1 MATYKKAA
9 QMYQKNSV
17 QTASPAKLTLM
28 LYDGAVKFCN
38 MALEAM
44 EEGDIEKTHNNII
57 KVENIIVEFRAT
69 LDMKYPVAKDFDVV
83 YDYIYRRLVEA
94 NMNKD
99 KEVLEEALE
108 HIKTMRETWIEVM
121 RLNHVNRVWNTV
133 AVLAYVFGRR
143 AYASY
148 FPVFYFSLQNIYEA
162 ASMFHG
168 DVCYKPDRMQ

>member
-38 MALEAM
+38 IALEAM

-94 NMNKD
+94 NMKKD
-99 KEVLEEALE
+99 KAVLEEALE
-108 HIKTMRETWIEVM
+108 HIKTMRETWKEVM
-121 RLNHVNRVWNTV
+121 RLNHV
-133 AVLAYVFGRR
+133 
-143 AYASY
+143 S
-148 FPVFYFSLQNIYEA
+148 
-162 ASMFHG
+162 
-168 DVCYKPDRMQ
+168 